1 MTFRSNKKENK
12 NWKIFRKL
20 NLPAQWILFSSAIMH
35 HYYYCKVQMKHFA
48 CETRV
53 WIFVKNVEN
62 IGLNGEKKKEI
73 AEVYIFH
80 LQVWRKTMF
89 IMKLPSH
96 LLFPQKWK
104 KTFIQFFIY
113 WIRLEYFCVKWDSVH
128 KTNGTLTNEV
138 YVITGI
144 HSKTHLILYYRHLN
158 SHTS

>member
-53 WIFVKNVEN
+53 WIFGKNVEN

-73 AEVYIFH
+73 AEVYIFY
-80 LQVWRKTMF
+80 LQVWRHHEIAFSFTVFPKT
-89 IMKLPSH
+89 
-96 LLFPQKWK
+96 K
-104 KTFIQFFIY
+104 KNFQFFIY

-144 HSKTHLILYYRHLN
+144 HSKTHLLLYYRHLN
-158 SHTS
+158 SHNS